1 MKVIAVAS
9 QKGGVG
15 KTSTCVN
22 LGCRLAM
29 DGLNVLILD
38 LEPQAQAGSALGINL
53 TSESDS
59 VHSLGLA
66 LSDALGRVERKA
78 LRDIMFDRSELVEEF
93 GGGRL
98 CLLASEEATMTMAQN
113 AFVTVP
119 FTMTPVLRRM
129 LVKEFSEDFDYI
141 LIDTPPAVS
150 SLNAVGM
157 AAADFVLSLVNPE
170 YPTVKGAMILKEAVQ
185 AVESL
190 TRGECTPRFLGAFM
204 NRSNPESSWTVEDV
218 NILGLMINSG
228 LYPYV
233 TDVRRDRR
241 ISRAYFDGKPAV
253 LQHPN
258 HSCGKQYT
266 ELLQEILD
274 RTTTPEEQ
282 WPIAEMPGAEEET
295 EEEAEDA

>member
-15 KTSTCVN
+15 KTSTTVN

-29 DGLNVLILD
+29 DGLNVLIVD

-53 TSESDS
+53 TSEADS

-66 LSDALGRVERKA
+66 LSDALGGVERKP
-78 LRDIMFDRSELVEEF
+78 LRDIMFDRTELVEEF
-93 GGGRL
+93 DGGRL

-119 FTMTPVLRRM
+119 YTKVPILRRM
-129 LVKEFSEDFDYI
+129 LTKEFADEFDYV

-185 AVESL
+185 AVDGL
-190 TRGECTPRFLGAFM
+190 TRGECAPRFLGAFM
-204 NRSNPESSWTVEDV
+204 NRSNPESSWTVEDI
-218 NILGLMINSG
+218 NILNLMIGSG

-258 HSCGKQYT
+258 QSCGKQYT
-266 ELLQEILD
+266 ELLQEVLD
-274 RTTTPEEQ
+274 RMAAPEDQ
-282 WPIAEMPGAEEET
+282 WPVAHLPGEGEESGV
-295 EEEAEDA
+295 